1 MKTKIFLLVMTVML
15 SIGSISAEEKKEL
28 TKEQK
33 KELQA
38 KRDSIDFIHSSR
50 AIDDRHFALQA
61 DQVIY
66 GRGGSDSVLPST
78 NFIVVNGDQGII
90 QVSPKVGGGPNGLGG
105 ITIDGTI
112 SGYKVRT
119 DKKGNKTISMTVS
132 SMGTSSSV
140 SITLYSGSN
149 NASARVSATFHSDN
163 VTLNGN
169 LVPYNHSD
177 VTIGSHR

>member
-1 MKTKIFLLVMTVML
+1 MKTKIFLLVMTMVL
-15 SIGSISAEEKKEL
+15 SICTTYADEKVEL

-38 KRDSIDFIHSSR
+38 KRDSIDFIHSSK
-50 AIDDRHFALQA
+50 AIDDRHFVLQA

-78 NFIVVNGDQGII
+78 NFVVVNGEQGII
-90 QVSPKVGGGPNGLGG
+90 QVSPKVGGGPNGVGG

-112 SGYKVRT
+112 SGYKVKT
-119 DKKGNKTISMTVS
+119 DKKGNKTVSMTIS
-132 SMGTSSSV
+132 SKGTSSSV
-140 SITLYSGSN
+140 IITLYKGSN
-149 NASARVSATFHSDN
+149 RSMGRVSATFRSDN

-169 LVPYNHSD
+169 LLPYNHTE
-177 VTIGSHR
+177 VTVGSHR

>member
-1 MKTKIFLLVMTVML
+1 ML
-15 SIGSISAEEKKEL
+15 TIGGISAEEKKEL

-50 AIDDRHFALQA
+50 AIDDRHFVLQA
-61 DQVIY
+61 DQVLY
-66 GRGGSDSVLPST
+66 GRGGADAVSPST
-78 NFIVVNGDQGII
+78 NFVIVNGEQGII
-90 QVSPKVGGGPNGLGG
+90 QVSPKVVGGPNGVGG

-119 DKKGNKTISMTVS
+119 NKKGDKTISMTIS
-132 SMGTSSSV
+132 SKGTSSQV
-140 SITLYSGSN
+140 SITLYHGCN
-149 NASARVSATFHSDN
+149 RAMGRVSATFRSDN

-169 LVPYNHSD
+169 LLPYNHSE